1 MSKAESC
8 PTPVSTAIDPDLSGR
23 QLGDYRIL
31 RRLGRGG
38 MAEVYLAEQSSLAR
52 QVAIKVLKSSLATDD
67 KYVRRFHVEAQAA
80 ASLVHANIV
89 QIHEVGCIDGI
100 HFIVQEYVA
109 GPNLRE
115 YLSREGPPDVKVSL
129 KVMRHVAAALVKAA
143 EKGIVHRDIKPE
155 NIMLARSGE
164 VKVADF
170 GLARRTREDALHLT
184 QIGQTMGTPL
194 YMSPEQVEGKPLDP
208 RSDIYSLGVTCYH
221 MLTGS
226 PPFRGETALNV
237 AVQHLKTQPERLET
251 LRPEL
256 PKPVCRIVHKMLA
269 KDPAHRY
276 ANARELLREL
286 RAVRV
291 EGNGDEADEAWEDL
305 GLEVDTSPVGRSEA
319 TQRLDVLMKTTSQ
332 PRLAAS
338 RGWIWGGCVAIAF
351 LLGGVAAW
359 SLRPRSLL
367 ADAAAPQVQEQESA
381 AAQLL
386 WAEGLKTED
395 AWRAVI
401 DYFPDP
407 KDAYFANRARQEL
420 AMIYLQRGGAEQR
433 ALEYFNQLANLD
445 AADDV
450 EFKAIGLAGQAI
462 VLSLEKKH
470 LEASKKLAELRPI
483 VLKIRDRRL
492 SELIFD
498 VQRENERALH
508 RQADAEWEKLREQ
521 LTSGQEPVDNRP
533 EVE

>member
-1 MSKAESC
+1 MTKAESC

-23 QLGDYRIL
+23 QLGDYRVL

-67 KYVRRFHVEAQAA
+67 KYVQRFHVEAQAA

-115 YLSREGPPDVKVSL
+115 YLAREGPPDLKVSL
-129 KVMRHVAAALVKAA
+129 KVMRHVAAALHKAA
-143 EKGIVHRDIKPE
+143 QKGIVHRDIKPE

-194 YMSPEQVEGKPLDP
+194 YMSPEQVEGKSLDP

-221 MLTGS
+221 MLTGN

-251 LRPEL
+251 LRPDL

-269 KDPAHRY
+269 KDPGHRY
-276 ANARELLREL
+276 ANARDLLREL
-286 RAVRV
+286 RALRI
-291 EGNGDEADEAWEDL
+291 EGNGTDADEEWDDL
-305 GLEVDTSPVGRSEA
+305 GLDGEEYPIGRSEA
-319 TQRLDVLMKTTSQ
+319 TQRLDALMKSSLL
-332 PRLAAS
+332 PRMAVNRSWL
-338 RGWIWGGCVAIAF
+338 WGVGAAIAF
-351 LLGGVAAW
+351 LVGGATAW
-359 SLRPRSLL
+359 SLRPPSLL
-367 ADAAAPQVQEQESA
+367 ADAAAPAVKRQETA

-386 WAEGLKTED
+386 WAESLKTEE

-407 KDAYFANRARQEL
+407 KDAYFTNRARHEL
-420 AMIYLQRGGAEQR
+420 AMIYLQRGAEQQ
-433 ALEYFNQLANLD
+433 ALEYFNHLANLD
-445 AADDV
+445 AATDV
-450 EFKAIGLAGQAI
+450 EFEATGLAGQAV

-470 LEASKKLAELRPI
+470 HEAAQKLAELLPI
-483 VLKIRDRRL
+483 FGKLDRRMQQL
-492 SELIFD
+492 VFE
-498 VQRENERALH
+498 VQRENTKALN
-508 RQADAEWEKLREQ
+508 RQADAEWEKLQEEFRNPP
-521 LTSGQEPVDNRP
+521 EPVDNRP
-533 EVE
+533 DVE

>member
-8 PTPVSTAIDPDLSGR
+8 PTPVSTALDPDLSGR

-67 KYVRRFHVEAQAA
+67 KYVKRFHVEAQAA

-89 QIHEVGCIDGI
+89 QIHEVGCIEGV
-100 HFIVQEYVA
+100 HFIVQEYVP

-115 YLSREGPPDVKVSL
+115 YLAREGPPDVKVSL
-129 KVMRHVAAALVKAA
+129 KVMRHVAAALVKAS

-155 NIMLARSGE
+155 NIMLAKSGE

-194 YMSPEQVEGKPLDP
+194 YMSPEQVEGKSLDP

-221 MLTGS
+221 MLTGN

-251 LRPEL
+251 LRPDL

-276 ANARELLREL
+276 GNARELLREL
-286 RAVRV
+286 RAVRL
-291 EGNGDEADEAWEDL
+291 EGSDEEQEENWDDL
-305 GLEVDTSPVGRSEA
+305 GLDAEATPLGHSEA
-319 TQRLDVLMKTTSQ
+319 TQRLDALMKSSLL
-332 PRLAAS
+332 PRMAPS
-338 RGWIWGGCVAIAF
+338 RSWLWGAGAVAAF
-351 LLGGVAAW
+351 LAGAAVAW
-359 SLRPRSLL
+359 SLRPPSLL
-367 ADAAAPQVQEQESA
+367 ADAAAPQVKRQQTA
-381 AAQLL
+381 AAQVL
-386 WAEGLKTED
+386 WAEGLKTEA
-395 AWRAVI
+395 AWKAVI
-401 DYFPDP
+401 DYFPEDS
-407 KDAYFANRARQEL
+407 DAYFANRARHEL
-420 AMIYLQRGGAEQR
+420 AMLYLQRSGREEQ
-433 ALEYFNQLANLD
+433 ALEYFNELANLD

-450 EFKAIGLAGQAI
+450 EFKATGLAGQAV
-462 VLSLEKKH
+462 VLSLQQKH
-470 LEASKKLAELRPI
+470 HQVAEKLAELRPI
-483 VLKIRDRRL
+483 VGKLDRRML
-492 SELIFD
+492 QLVVD
-498 VQRENERALH
+498 VQRENDRALN
-508 RQADAEWEKLREQ
+508 RQADAEWEELREE
-521 LTSGQEPVDNRP
+521 LRTRLESETSGG
-533 EVE
+533 

>member
-1 MSKAESC
+1 
-8 PTPVSTAIDPDLSGR
+8 
-23 QLGDYRIL
+23 
-31 RRLGRGG
+31 
-38 MAEVYLAEQSSLAR
+38 
-52 QVAIKVLKSSLATDD
+52 
-67 KYVRRFHVEAQAA
+67 
-80 ASLVHANIV
+80 
-89 QIHEVGCIDGI
+89 
-100 HFIVQEYVA
+100 
-109 GPNLRE
+109 
-115 YLSREGPPDVKVSL
+115 
-129 KVMRHVAAALVKAA
+129 
-143 EKGIVHRDIKPE
+143 
-155 NIMLARSGE
+155 
-164 VKVADF
+164 
-170 GLARRTREDALHLT
+170 
-184 QIGQTMGTPL
+184 
-194 YMSPEQVEGKPLDP
+194 
-208 RSDIYSLGVTCYH
+208 
-221 MLTGS
+221 
-226 PPFRGETALNV
+226 
-237 AVQHLKTQPERLET
+237 
-251 LRPEL
+251 
-256 PKPVCRIVHKMLA
+256 
-269 KDPAHRY
+269 
-276 ANARELLREL
+276 
-286 RAVRV
+286 
-291 EGNGDEADEAWEDL
+291 
-305 GLEVDTSPVGRSEA
+305 
-319 TQRLDVLMKTTSQ
+319 
-332 PRLAAS
+332 
-338 RGWIWGGCVAIAF
+338 
-351 LLGGVAAW
+351 
-359 SLRPRSLL
+359 
-367 ADAAAPQVQEQESA
+367 
-381 AAQLL
+381 L